1 MESKIAQITENIIGI
16 LYNDG
21 KGKTAELAALRS
33 TKVIT
38 DRYARKVI
46 PLLASYSYGDLVLDN
61 GEINPKILA
70 IYNALKLY
78 AIHQQ
83 GQTNNDG
90 NLRLVYASEKTS
102 GQNLIALL
110 GQLRKDEEVRNGL
123 DRQVNRLLA
132 APNLDFMMNVLI
144 RLIKILK
151 SKNKIDSI
159 DYGRLAADLY
169 IFQKGIDAASGVR
182 FRWGA
187 LYYQNFNK
195 NTNEEGVN

>member
-1 MESKIAQITENIIGI
+1 MESKIAQITENIIGV
-16 LYNDG
+16 LYDDG
-21 KGKTAELAALRS
+21 KGKAAELAALRN

-46 PLLASYSYGDLVLDN
+46 PLLASYSYGDLVLEN
-61 GEINPKILA
+61 GEVNPKILA

-78 AIHQQ
+78 AIYQQ

-90 NLRLVYASEKTS
+90 NLRLVYASEEAS
-102 GQNLIALL
+102 GQNLLALL

-123 DRQVNRLLA
+123 DRQVSRLLA

-144 RLIKILK
+144 RLTKILK

-169 IFQKGIDAASGVR
+169 IFQKGIDAASRVR

-195 NTNEEGVN
+195 NLNEEGVN